1 MAVSTC
7 LLLLISRDW
16 IRVTFQFAKF
26 LTGREKVMIGKFA
39 VGATAA
45 VALLFTVSAA
55 EAKTWKF
62 TAKLDGASESPA
74 TTSKGTG
81 TAKLSYDDATKKLTY
96 TVTYKGLSG
105 DAVAAHFHGPA
116 DAGANGGVEVPIA
129 VGPSPIKGEA
139 TLDDAKAADLSAGK
153 WYVNIHTAANP
164 MGEIRGQVMAKK

>member
-1 MAVSTC
+1 
-7 LLLLISRDW
+7 
-16 IRVTFQFAKF
+16 
-26 LTGREKVMIGKFA
+26 MIGKFA

-45 VALLFTVSAA
+45 VALVFAASAVQ
-55 EAKTWKF
+55 AKTWKF

-81 TAKLSYDDATKKLTY
+81 KAKLTFNDATKKLTY
-96 TVTYKGLSG
+96 EVDYKGLSG

-116 DAGANGGVEVPIA
+116 DAGANAGVELPIT

-139 TLDDAKAADLSAGK
+139 TLDDAKAADLAAGK

-164 MGEIRGQVMAKK
+164 MGEIRGQVEPKK

>member
-1 MAVSTC
+1 M
-7 LLLLISRDW
+7 
-16 IRVTFQFAKF
+16 F
-26 LTGREKVMIGKFA
+26 GKFA
-39 VGATAA
+39 IGATAA

-55 EAKTWKF
+55 EAKVWKF
-62 TAKLDGASESPA
+62 SAKLDGASESPA

-81 TAKLSYDDATKKLTY
+81 KATLKFDDATKKLTY
-96 TVTYKGLSG
+96 TITYTGLSG

-116 DAGANGGVEVPIA
+116 DAGANGGVELPIT

-164 MGEIRGQVMAKK
+164 MGEIRGQVEAAGKK

>member
-1 MAVSTC
+1 
-7 LLLLISRDW
+7 
-16 IRVTFQFAKF
+16 
-26 LTGREKVMIGKFA
+26 MIGKFA
-39 VGATAA
+39 LGATAA
-45 VALLFTVSAA
+45 VALVFAASAA
-55 EAKTWKF
+55 DAKVWKF

-81 TAKLSYDDATKKLTY
+81 TAKLSYDDASKKLTY
-96 TVTYKGLSG
+96 TITYKGLSG

-116 DAGANGGVEVPIA
+116 DAGANGGVEVPIT

>member
-1 MAVSTC
+1 M
-7 LLLLISRDW
+7 
-16 IRVTFQFAKF
+16 F
-26 LTGREKVMIGKFA
+26 GKFA

-45 VALLFTVSAA
+45 VALLFTMSTA
-55 EAKTWKF
+55 EAKVWKF
-62 TAKLDGASESPA
+62 TAKLNGASESPA

-96 TVTYKGLSG
+96 TITYKGLSG

-116 DAGANGGVEVPIA
+116 DAGANGGVELPIT

-139 TLDDAKAADLSAGK
+139 DLDDAKAADLAAGK
-153 WYVNIHTAANP
+153 WYVNFHTAANP